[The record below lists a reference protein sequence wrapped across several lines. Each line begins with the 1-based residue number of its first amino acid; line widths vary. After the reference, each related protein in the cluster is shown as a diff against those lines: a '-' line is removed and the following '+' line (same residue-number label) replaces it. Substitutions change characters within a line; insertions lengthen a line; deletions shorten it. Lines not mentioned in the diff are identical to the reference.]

1 MIFYIF
7 RDFDDFMKQKL
18 PLIIFSIILC
28 VIFFIQVKPL
38 HAAIGDTQVPAAGW
52 VSDSEV
58 TFVGKTAARSNDFIN
73 WALRNYQW
81 IVVQQGASNPLI
93 DFWVKIR
100 NIVYA
105 FFILFIP
112 VTAFILIVSGGKS
125 ITFSRFIMRFIAGIM
140 LVTFSFALIQFI
152 YQIIDI
158 IQGFFL
164 KNTAGVIISSR
175 DLLNVAFDYKSFV
188 GFRLQGVSFD
198 ESAFISLLLIK
209 ITTITYYIM
218 GGVLLVRKIILW
230 FFISL
235 SPIFPALFLYA
246 PIRNT
251 AKIWIGEFFRWL
263 LYAPVFAILLSS
275 LVSLWHIIIPLGFS
289 FTSVGKPENIMYPTA
304 VNILLGG
311 PGQNVSLTNSINL
324 PDTFALYVAAL
335 IMLWIVIILPFL
347 LLQIFLDYFHSFS
360 FRDNSVIQ
368 NIIGRGTS
376 LFAKTPPF
384 VPPPPPPPPVGYQ
397 PAAKAMP
404 LPFSTQSS
412 YAREP
417 LKTFQS
423 VKTTSTVGR
432 EILQLTNLTVPTMR
446 DIANYETHILSS
458 DVSRR
463 EQVNRLSQSL
473 KNIENPMLVAQPQE
487 RARYVEARTKLHE
500 ASKLG
505 DPVASSILNAA
516 SLTVQPAKPT
526 VLPAINRVQSVNI
539 EDYEAVKKLWTENY
553 GNMEVP
559 QSIDKGQQTRKE
571 WIKGDINK
579 ITEAINL
586 LSSGDPKKVQEAMKM
601 VSNILP
607 FLLIGGFSQTE
618 ILAYL
623 KAKAEAGKNV
633 LAEQEKRDDEEG
645 TLVEVKKKEEEPK
658 EMHMEALK
666 DPLEEKAEKS
676 NNNNNNE

>member
-1 MIFYIF
+1 MIFCIF
-7 RDFDDFMKQKL
+7 RDLDDVMKQKL

-28 VIFFIQVKPL
+28 AIFFLQVKPL
-38 HAAIGDTQVPAAGW
+38 HAAIDNIQVPASSW

-58 TFVGKTAARSNDFIN
+58 TFVGKTAARANDFIN

-125 ITFSRFIMRFIAGIM
+125 ITFSRFILRFIAGIM

-152 YQIIDI
+152 YQIVDI

-164 KNTAGVIISSR
+164 KNAAGAIISSR
-175 DLLNVAFDYKSFV
+175 DLLNVAFDYKSFA
-188 GFRLQGVSFD
+188 GYRLQGSSFD

-209 ITTITYYIM
+209 TTTITYYIM
-218 GGVLLVRKIILW
+218 GGILLVRKIILW

-275 LVSLWHIIIPLGFS
+275 LVSLWQIIIPLGFS
-289 FTSVGKPENIMYPTA
+289 FTSVGRPENIIYPTA

-311 PGQNVSLTNSINL
+311 PGQNVSLTNSVNL

-360 FRDNSVIQ
+360 FRDNSMIQ
-368 NIIGRGTS
+368 SLIGRGTS
-376 LFAKTPPF
+376 LFAK
-384 VPPPPPPPPVGYQ
+384 PPPIIPPSTPPPVGYQ

-404 LPFSTQSS
+404 LPNFAQSS
-412 YAREP
+412 YSQQD
-417 LKTFQS
+417 LKTSQS
-423 VKTTSTVGR
+423 MRTASIVSNNVSR

-446 DIANYETHILSS
+446 DIASFETHLLSS
-458 DVSRR
+458 DANKQQ
-463 EQVNRLSQSL
+463 EVNRIHQSL
-473 KNIENPMLVAQPQE
+473 KNIENPMSVSQPLE
-487 RARYVEARTKLHE
+487 RQKYVEARTKLQQ

-505 DPVASSILNAA
+505 NPVASSILSAA
-516 SLTVQPAKPT
+516 SVSAQSVKTTTFPV
-526 VLPAINRVQSVNI
+526 VNRVQSVNI

-553 GNMEVP
+553 RNMETP
-559 QSIDKGQQTRKE
+559 QSIDKQQQSRSD

-623 KAKAEAGKNV
+623 KAKAEAAKGV
-633 LAEQEKRDDEEG
+633 LAEGELKEEEEG
-645 TLVEVKKKEEEPK
+645 TLVEAKQKQEEKPK
-658 EMHMEALK
+658 EMQMEVLK
-666 DPLEEKAEKS
+666 DPLEERAEK
-676 NNNNNNE
+676 